1 MNLKGEKWPVSDQ
14 KVSFGSYAAI
24 GFMLFALFFGAGN
37 LIFPAQLGQESGTNL
52 IPANLGF
59 LITGVGLPLAG
70 ILAIAYSGS
79 RNLQELASRVHP
91 VYGIF
96 FTALLYLTIGPFF
109 AAPRTGTVAFEVGIA
124 PFVAEESLQT
134 GLLIFTLIF
143 FAVTLLISLYPGK
156 IVDNIGKILSPAL
169 VILLVALLVTVIVS
183 PMGPIQ
189 EPQGSYEAE
198 AFMTGFLEGYHTMD
212 ALASLVFGI
221 IVINVIRALGVK
233 SNRSITKVATKAGI
247 IAIVL
252 LGIIYVGIS
261 YIGATS
267 TTVLGYFDNGGP
279 VLSGA
284 ASHYFG
290 ILGSVLLAIMII
302 LACLTTAVGLVV
314 ANAEYFHTLFPKISY
329 KVLVVF
335 FSLLTF
341 TVANFGL
348 TNIISYSIPILMFLY
363 PLAIVL
369 MILTFVSPLFRHAQ
383 LVYAATIGV
392 TFLISIV
399 DGLVAL
405 VDSLGIEMFGWLAP
419 IVNFYDSILPL
430 YSQGLGWLLPA
441 VIVIVIT
448 GIIARVFNLPQAKQ
462 T

>member
-1 MNLKGEKWPVSDQ
+1 MSDQ
-14 KVSFGSYAAI
+14 KVSFGSYTAI

-52 IPANLGF
+52 LSANLGF

-91 VYGIF
+91 AYGVF

-109 AAPRTGTVAFEVGIA
+109 AAPRTGTVAFEIGIA
-124 PFVAEESLQT
+124 PFVPEESLQT
-134 GLLIFTLIF
+134 GLLIFTIIF
-143 FAVTLLISLYPGK
+143 FAVALLFSLYPGK
-156 IVDNIGKILSPAL
+156 IVDNIGKILAPAL
-169 VILLVALLVTVIVS
+169 VVLLVALLITALVS

-189 EPQGSYEAE
+189 EPQGGYETE
-198 AFMTGFLEGYHTMD
+198 AFVTGFLEGYHTMD

-233 SNRSITKVATKAGI
+233 SNRSITKVATKAGV

-261 YIGATS
+261 YLGATS
-267 TTVLGYFDNGGP
+267 PTVLGYFDNGGP

-290 ILGSVLLAIMII
+290 TVGSILLAIMII
-302 LACLTTAVGLVV
+302 LACLTTAVGLIV
-314 ANAEYFHTLFPKISY
+314 ANSEYFHTLFPSISY

-335 FSLLTF
+335 FTLLTF

-348 TNIISYSIPILMFLY
+348 TNIISFSVPILMFLY

-369 MILTFVSPLFRHAQ
+369 MILTFLSPLFRHAQ
-383 LVYAATIGV
+383 LVYVATIGV

-405 VDSLGIEMFGWLAP
+405 ADSLGVEMFSWLTP
-419 IVNFYDSILPL
+419 IVNFYDSILPM
-430 YSQGLGWLLPA
+430 YGQGLGWLLPA
-441 VIVIVIT
+441 IIVIVIT
-448 GIIARVFNLPQAKQ
+448 GIIARVFNLQARDQ

>member
-1 MNLKGEKWPVSDQ
+1 
-14 KVSFGSYAAI
+14 
-24 GFMLFALFFGAGN
+24 
-37 LIFPAQLGQESGTNL
+37 
-52 IPANLGF
+52 
-59 LITGVGLPLAG
+59 
-70 ILAIAYSGS
+70 
-79 RNLQELASRVHP
+79 
-91 VYGIF
+91 
-96 FTALLYLTIGPFF
+96 
-109 AAPRTGTVAFEVGIA
+109 
-124 PFVAEESLQT
+124 
-134 GLLIFTLIF
+134 
-143 FAVTLLISLYPGK
+143 
-156 IVDNIGKILSPAL
+156 
-169 VILLVALLVTVIVS
+169 S

-369 MILTFVSPLFRHAQ
+369 MFLTFVSPLFRHAQ

-405 VDSLGIEMFGWLAP
+405 VDSLGIEMFGWLAL
-419 IVNFYDSILPL
+419 IVNLYDSILPL